1 MTAVAIASRAIHRV
15 RIPSRT
21 RPATAYLVTV
31 VDFAPVACT
40 CPDFDRHGGRRD
52 YACKH
57 MRHVRDRVAEALA
70 AT

>member
-1 MTAVAIASRAIHRV
+1 MSTAAATRAVRRV
-15 RIPSRT
+15 RIPSYT

-40 CPDFDRHGGRRD
+40 CPDFDRHGGRHD

-57 MRHVRDRVAEALA
+57 MRHVRDRVAEALT